1 MVDSVIETISAE
13 QFLQLPET
21 TVPTELIEGEI
32 IVSPTPNIPHQRL
45 VFKLAKLVEVVIPD
59 GEIII
64 APMDVYLD
72 DNNVVQ
78 PDIFWVS
85 ANGLAVPDGTKFF
98 RGAPDLVI
106 EILSPST
113 TRRDREAKFRLYERF
128 GVREYWL
135 VDPEAQ
141 LIEVYRLVNGKFER
155 VGFYGKGETLTTP
168 TLNDAPILMD
178 AVFG

>member
-45 VFKLAKLVEVVIPD
+45 VFKLAKLVEAVIPD

-141 LIEVYRLVNGKFER
+141 LIEVYRLVDGKFER
-155 VGFYGKGETLTTP
+155 ASFYGKGETLTTP
-168 TLNDAPILMD
+168 TLKDAPILMD